1 MMKRFT
7 YKAFKKDII
16 DSINNEPRKTI
27 DSFIDLENTIKALT
41 IYGYLTNNQSLELSF
56 IIFQK
61 KRSLIHW
68 EDVKEDFEKEL
79 NRLQ

>member
-1 MMKRFT
+1 MKRFT

-27 DSFIDLENTIKALT
+27 DSFIDLENTIKTLT
-41 IYGYLTNNQSLELSF
+41 TYGYLNSNQSIELSL

-68 EDVKEDFEKEL
+68 EDVKEEFEKEL